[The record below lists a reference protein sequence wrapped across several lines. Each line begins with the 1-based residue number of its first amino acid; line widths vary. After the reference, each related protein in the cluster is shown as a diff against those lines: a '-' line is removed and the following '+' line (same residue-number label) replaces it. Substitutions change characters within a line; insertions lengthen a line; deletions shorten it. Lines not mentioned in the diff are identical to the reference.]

1 MQLDEP
7 EGKNDGSVG
16 SVWYFICPPKQG
28 LFASLSNIS
37 NAVGAPSSSVTSTPR
52 TPWMDFSRVTGKD
65 LREHKGKKRP
75 LSAPSL
81 DGLQQCE
88 GAKAEVGDQVLI
100 TGQKQGIVRFCG
112 KPDFVPG
119 YWYGIQLDHQ
129 QARWLCLCCLVL
141 HLPPSA

>member
-75 LSAPSL
+75 PSALSL
-81 DGLQQCE
+81 DGLQQRE
-88 GAKAEVGDQVLI
+88 GAKAEAGDQVLI
-100 TGQKQGIVRFCG
+100 TGQKQGIVRFCR
-112 KPDFVPG
+112 KVTVM
-119 YWYGIQLDHQ
+119 
-129 QARWLCLCCLVL
+129 A
-141 HLPPSA
+141 SS